1 MKLTDEEREAVR
13 DALELIPT
21 AIKKGLLNSNS
32 ATNKL
37 NWADPRDEAHSGS
50 VGRPVSD
57 IDIENKRKAAEIL
70 RAAVP
75 GSLRSYATSINPNVF
90 AQKGRADIFRKSL
103 RVKCRRARAPML
115 CREALRARSAPPARW
130 HGSAGR

>member
-13 DALELIPT
+13 DALEVIPT

-37 NWADPRDEAHSGS
+37 NWADLAMRLIRDP

-75 GSLRSYATSINPNVF
+75 ELEKIRDQHKSERLRKKA
-90 AQKGRADIFRKSL
+90 AQYLQVIASEVPSG
-103 RVKCRRARAPML
+103 
-115 CREALRARSAPPARW
+115 
-130 HGSAGR
+130 